1 MLCASRP
8 IPSINDAVWEGAVEL
23 GFALPR
29 LVRNIRYR
37 CERKCADMEALGH
50 LERSR
55 HQTEYRRA
63 WQPLTASFVLVP
75 SIFPNVPS

>member
-8 IPSINDAVWEGAVEL
+8 IPCINDAVWEGAVEL

-37 CERKCADMEALGH
+37 CERKCAEMEALGH
-50 LERSR
+50 LERPR
-55 HQTEYRRA
+55 HQTNTDGHGS
-63 WQPLTASFVLVP
+63 LTASFVLVP
-75 SIFPNVPS
+75 SIFPHVPS